1 MDTSDDEDMLMRKL
15 AIYEFGFRNILQL
28 MLESLSIFRLCLTI
42 FYYEIVKTNTLLR
55 KLKQIKKPSS
65 VTVLTLS
72 FAVLFH
78 NNKQFLNYYFL

>member
-1 MDTSDDEDMLMRKL
+1 MYTSDVEDMLMRKL

-28 MLESLSIFRLCLTI
+28 MLESLSIFRLYQTI
-42 FYYEIVKTNTLLR
+42 FYYEIVKTTNTLLR

-78 NNKQFLNYYFL
+78 NNKLLLPLK

>member
-1 MDTSDDEDMLMRKL
+1 MYTSDVEDMLMRKL

-28 MLESLSIFRLCLTI
+28 MLESLSIFRLYQTI
-42 FYYEIVKTNTLLR
+42 FYYEIVKTTNTLLR
-55 KLKQIKKPSS
+55 KLKQIKKPSY

-78 NNKQFLNYYFL
+78 NNKLLLPLK